1 MENSMFSIWIWAKK
15 QLFYQLFSGFR
26 RENLMKFFKIQNV
39 AQHWHATLEFQ
50 RKMSYFPLIFRLFS
64 DCFPMELNE
73 KIKKLHNRNFSS
85 YFLSIFRIGI
95 SYIFLGNLFGIPVSF
110 SFHSF
115 LVVDEIWTFSAS
127 KCWVSSRRLQ
137 WATEPINK

>member
-1 MENSMFSIWIWAKK
+1 MENSMFSVWIWPKK

-64 DCFPMELNE
+64 DWFPIELNE
-73 KIKKLHNRNFSS
+73 KIKKFHNRNFSS

-95 SYIFLGNLFGIPVSF
+95 SFIFLGNLFGIPVSF

-127 KCWVSSRRLQ
+127 KCWVPSRRLQ